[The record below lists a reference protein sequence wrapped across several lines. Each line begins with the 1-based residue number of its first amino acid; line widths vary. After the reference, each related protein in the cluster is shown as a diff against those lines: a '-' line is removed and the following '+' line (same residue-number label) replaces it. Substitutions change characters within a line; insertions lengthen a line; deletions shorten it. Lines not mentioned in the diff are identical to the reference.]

1 MKYLLLIPI
10 LFTLKGCGIEAK
22 ASDEDPKAPHMTCKF
37 LDAWDFKRCET
48 SEVIC
53 YTNDVGLSCKWKD

>member
-1 MKYLLLIPI
+1 MKTLSLI
-10 LFTLKGCGIEAK
+10 LFLSACGI
-22 ASDEDPKAPHMTCKF
+22 ASGNDEDPKAPHMTCKY

-53 YTNDVGLSCKWKD
+53 YSNDVGLSCKWKD